1 MAAARQ
7 PALMGGLSDN
17 REHEL
22 AVVMEAIAA
31 NTDPV
36 LGADVPKAAEHLLR
50 VLDDCKFRD
59 ARGRTRSRGNSDDL
73 GLFFYFVWRRI
84 ARYGFDGTQRS
95 EARRW
100 TFYLLDATTR
110 TYEVGHPDMMRMGA
124 TEHLLSIVDCDI
136 ERRDGLVRNDT
147 MKDRVMRLEVKCN
160 STDLASRG
168 FAKMKM
174 HLKDTALLRQCGL
187 PSPRSFHL
195 EMERDGS

>member
-1 MAAARQ
+1 MAAAW
-7 PALMGGLSDN
+7 GLSDN

-31 NTDPV
+31 NTDPA

-59 ARGRTRSRGNSDDL
+59 ARGRTRSRGNSADL

-84 ARYGFDGTQRS
+84 ARYGFDSTQRS
-95 EARRW
+95 EPRRW
-100 TFYLLDATTR
+100 TFYRFDATTQ
-110 TYEVGHPDMMRMGA
+110 TYELGHPDMIRMRA
-124 TEHLLSIVDCDI
+124 QEHLISIVDCRV
-136 ERRDGLVRNDT
+136 ERRDFLAPLGLVRNDT
-147 MKDRVMRLEVKCN
+147 MKARVMRLEVKCK
-160 STDLASRG
+160 SSDLVSRA
-168 FAKMKM
+168 FAKMKI

-195 EMERDGS
+195 EMEREGS